1 MMENERYIDINKG
14 FRRLGNTPGF
24 ADEIYTSYTE
34 AEEYAKRGPY
44 GGTAFIGQLIRVI
57 PQNSVEDPKLYI
69 IDNSWNLIS
78 ITETI
83 STDSKLNINFDYSS
97 YSGSS
102 AIAITV
108 PAGFLLDS
116 ISIIIKTP
124 FKNDDAVSI
133 GVLTEDP
140 DNPIHYYVTS
150 LGIPNQY
157 DNHLVTDEE
166 NSEFVF
172 SFMEIMP
179 KQTTFYVFLKRVTD
193 PEKMGS
199 GTLKIN

>member
-1 MMENERYIDINKG
+1 MENEKYIDINKG

-24 ADEIYTSYTE
+24 ADEIYTSYAE
-34 AEEYAKRGPY
+34 AEKYAKRGPY
-44 GGTAFIGQLIRVI
+44 GGTAFIGQLIRVV

-133 GVLTEDP
+133 GVLTENP
-140 DNPIHYYVTS
+140 DEPIHYYVTS
-150 LGIPNQY
+150 LDIPNQY